1 MKKMIPVIL
10 KGLGILIVIAII
22 GYGVNSH
29 IKSDDQKLD
38 ELRAQNIELLEELN
52 QMKQERINE
61 ERRKMQQLMDDLAFE
76 NSKLNKEV
84 VKLQKEVDK
93 NSKKSF

>member
-22 GYGVNSH
+22 GYGINTH

-61 ERRKMQQLMDDLAFE
+61 ERRKMQKLMDDLAFE

-84 VKLQKEVDK
+84 VNLQKVVDK

>member
-1 MKKMIPVIL
+1 MKKMISVIL

-22 GYGVNSH
+22 GYGINSH

-61 ERRKMQQLMDDLAFE
+61 ERRKMQKLMDDLAFE

-84 VKLQKEVDK
+84 VNLQKVVDK